1 MKTESNHQAGIQRTR
16 KRTWMGIGLLNL
28 SALGYAVAM
37 LSANM
42 AVKNGI
48 DIHTTNAMRYTL
60 ALVFLF
66 LFQRIRRH
74 NAKLPP
80 RERVISLSLGL
91 TVFIMATGYLGATQ
105 YIPISLAVLI
115 FYSFPLFVVVISR
128 FTEKEPMT
136 KMRLIAIIIAFVGL
150 GFALEIGS
158 IARLNWQG
166 VAYGFVSSLGC
177 TSFIIINSRTM
188 RTVDPQSVSLH
199 CLFGGVLFFWIALLF
214 TDSQT
219 ITLSQG
225 VMLKVVLSGI
235 SIAFAYVT
243 FFTGLKIVG
252 SVRSAML
259 LNMEPVLTI
268 ILAAVLLGER
278 LSGFQLFGAI
288 LVITGIVMIT
298 RDPST

>member
-1 MKTESNHQAGIQRTR
+1 MFAFIKMRGSEKKVMFLSLRFQIGSGIRMKTESNHQAGIQRTR

-48 DIHTTNAMRYTL
+48 DIHTTNAMRYTV

-80 RERVISLSLGL
+80 RERVISLSLGF
-91 TVFIMATGYLGATQ
+91 TVFIMAAGYLGATQ

-115 FYSFPLFVVVISR
+115 FYTFPLFVVVISR
-128 FTEKEPMT
+128 FTENEPMT
-136 KMRLIAIIIAFVGL
+136 QMRLIAIIIAFVGL

-166 VAYGFVSSLGC
+166 VAYGFFC
-177 TSFIIINSRTM
+177 I
-188 RTVDPQSVSLH
+188 P
-199 CLFGGVLFFWIALLF
+199 
-214 TDSQT
+214 
-219 ITLSQG
+219 
-225 VMLKVVLSGI
+225 
-235 SIAFAYVT
+235 
-243 FFTGLKIVG
+243 
-252 SVRSAML
+252 AMKK
-259 LNMEPVLTI
+259 NRRQH
-268 ILAAVLLGER
+268 LA
-278 LSGFQLFGAI
+278 S
-288 LVITGIVMIT
+288 
-298 RDPST
+298 